1 MTEQDAYV
9 PPQPGSVVTP
19 PPRRSPWRGLFLLLL
34 VAILAGGGYAGWTL
48 WKLRGETDESIQ
60 AHDQLLRRLSHQLGD
75 AQAEIE
81 SLREKQADIVD
92 SGRRNTDAI
101 GQLQGRADDTE
112 QSLARLDATVQGGRS
127 RAQLVAVEQL
137 LLIANDRVQLAHDVR
152 GAATALEFAQDR
164 LGALAEPKL
173 FEVRKA
179 IADERAA
186 LLALPQ
192 ADTQAAAL
200 VLNSLIER
208 ATDLPKRSR
217 EPHRVATVDEVFETT
232 PTGTGFWS
240 RGWYSLS
247 AMLKSVFVIRRTDKP
262 VDKLLPVEQE
272 TLVGQILLLKLET
285 ARTALL
291 RDDTAAFRGAINEA
305 RGFLADYYRADDP
318 AVLAARAELERLQGL
333 ELSPT
338 PPDLTRSLGLLR
350 AYVDALP
357 R

>member
-1 MTEQDAYV
+1 MTEQQADL
-9 PPQPGSVVTP
+9 P
-19 PPRRSPWRGLFLLLL
+19 PPPGPVAATGGGSPWRALVLL
-34 VAILAGGGYAGWTL
+34 VLVAALATAGFGGWKL
-48 WKLRGETDESIQ
+48 WKQHGETDENIQ
-60 AHDQLLRRLSHQLGD
+60 AHDQLLRRLSRQLGD

-81 SLREKQADIVD
+81 SLRDRQTDLAD
-92 SGRRNTDAI
+92 SARRNADAI
-101 GQLQGRADDTE
+101 GQLQGRADDTA
-112 QSLARLDATVQGGRS
+112 QALARLDAAVQGGRS
-127 RAQLVAVEQL
+127 RAQLVAIEQL

-179 IADERAA
+179 VADERSA

-200 VLNSLIER
+200 VLNSLIDR
-208 ATDLPKRSR
+208 SASLPQRSR
-217 EPHRVATVDEVFETT
+217 APHRIAGPEEPFAEPASGDGRWARAVDSVKD
-232 PTGTGFWS
+232 
-240 RGWYSLS
+240 
-247 AMLKSVFVIRRTDKP
+247 MLRSVFVIRRTDKP
-262 VDKLLPVEQE
+262 VDRLLPAEQE
-272 TLVGQILLLKLET
+272 TLVGQLLLLKLET

-291 RDDTAAFRGAINEA
+291 RDDTAAFRGAVTEA
-305 RGFLADYYRADDP
+305 RAFLADYYRADDP
-318 AVLAARAELERLQGL
+318 SVASARAELERLQGL
-333 ELSPT
+333 ELAPT